1 MKEASSN
8 RQFSCRKQY
17 NIESIQIHKRR
28 IWNTLQKGKQ
38 IHLTCLL
45 SWRPHWFSSLQ
56 FAILRQK
63 AMDQHQAS
71 HPSFWSTEQGMA
83 FTSQTQLFKLAH
95 PSVWIL
101 AHIPPN
107 KQNHLKVLFFFFPF
121 FILPS
126 FWIFLNHFFLLFKLF
141 LFSNLV
147 VLTNECRILEA
158 VVQSTKATVSCSDSS
173 YLFFCFLVFILF
185 FICRLSLRL
194 LRLSHYRLQAQ
205 PVAATKK

>member
-1 MKEASSN
+1 MATSLILFSAICNSQTKSN
-8 RQFSCRKQY
+8 
-17 NIESIQIHKRR
+17 
-28 IWNTLQKGKQ
+28 G
-38 IHLTCLL
+38 
-45 SWRPHWFSSLQ
+45 P
-56 FAILRQK
+56 A
-63 AMDQHQAS
+63 
-71 HPSFWSTEQGMA
+71 PSFTPLLLEHWTRHGLYVPNTVIQARSPQCLDTRPYP
-83 FTSQTQLFKLAH
+83 TKQTKSFE
-95 PSVWIL
+95 SS
-101 AHIPPN
+101 
-107 KQNHLKVLFFFFPF
+107 LFFFFLF
-121 FILPS
+121 FILPP

>member
-1 MKEASSN
+1 
-8 RQFSCRKQY
+8 
-17 NIESIQIHKRR
+17 
-28 IWNTLQKGKQ
+28 
-38 IHLTCLL
+38 
-45 SWRPHWFSSLQ
+45 
-56 FAILRQK
+56 
-63 AMDQHQAS
+63 MDQHQAS

-173 YLFFCFLVFILF
+173 YLFFLF
-185 FICRLSLRL
+185 FGLYPFL
-194 LRLSHYRLQAQ
+194 YLQALITIAETLTLSTSS
-205 PVAATKK
+205 PTCCCYKKVARKHQNTRA